1 MANAKYTSE
10 YGATT
15 ATNMRLSERYHHT
28 QRTWGGDSWFTGL
41 TELENGLSKGMWGY
55 GDVKTH
61 TSRTP
66 IKELIE
72 AVGPNSGDWAVFTTV
87 VAGGHIVFAI
97 GHRRGGT
104 VHTYLST
111 HGQTLNGRPQS
122 HKDDIES
129 LGYMAKP
136 RPCPMILNDWTAMQ
150 PIIDKQN
157 RWRQR
162 ELAMEKY
169 FVTQNFSFRLFTT
182 VIGMTFGN
190 SYAAYNRFVK
200 PTSEAPMTFLE
211 FVAEL
216 AFDGMHND
224 EDAPYVPD
232 ACPAT
237 PGFATPEDSTPGAAS
252 PHRSPT
258 HEAALHSIIPLRL
271 VPDFV
276 GYKQQ
281 LCSVCNTPAT
291 FCCRHC
297 TTSADKIFVLCNP
310 QKSSCLGDHK
320 AMLGCKEHK
329 FRHPHGFANKS
340 GAGASKAQK
349 KAHAHTARSRA
360 APSGVKRKANG
371 SRSGAEAAFDARS
384 FRERMRDE
392 GEDDEEEEEE
402 EEEEDEE
409 DE

>member
-1 MANAKYTSE
+1 M
-10 YGATT
+10 
-15 ATNMRLSERYHHT
+15 
-28 QRTWGGDSWFTGL
+28 
-41 TELENGLSKGMWGY
+41 
-55 GDVKTH
+55 
-61 TSRTP
+61 
-66 IKELIE
+66 
-72 AVGPNSGDWAVFTTV
+72 
-87 VAGGHIVFAI
+87 
-97 GHRRGGT
+97 
-104 VHTYLST
+104 HTYLST

-237 PGFATPEDSTPGAAS
+237 PGFATPEDTTPGAAS

-258 HEAALHSIIPLRL
+258 REAALHSIIPLRL

-281 LCSVCNTPAT
+281 LCSVFAT
-291 FCCRHC
+291 HRRR
-297 TTSADKIFVLCNP
+297 SAAGTARLP
-310 QKSSCLGDHK
+310 PTRSSSCATPRRVAAL
-320 AMLGCKEHK
+320 ATTMLCW
-329 FRHPHGFANKS
+329 AAKS
-340 GAGASKAQK
+340 TSSVIRMALR
-349 KAHAHTARSRA
+349 TRA
-360 APSGVKRKANG
+360 APAHPRRKR
-371 SRSGAEAAFDARS
+371 RLTLTLLVAALPRPA
-384 FRERMRDE
+384 
-392 GEDDEEEEEE
+392 
-402 EEEEDEE
+402 
-409 DE
+409 